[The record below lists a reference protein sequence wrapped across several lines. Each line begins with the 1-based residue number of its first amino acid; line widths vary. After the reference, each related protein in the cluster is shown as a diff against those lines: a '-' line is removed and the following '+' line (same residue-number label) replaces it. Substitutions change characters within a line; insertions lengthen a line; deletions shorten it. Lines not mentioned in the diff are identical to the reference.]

1 MGWIRIRNFCL
12 DQDPELEK
20 FRAGSE
26 CGINHSGST
35 TVTTLI
41 RLATVYSGSTTL
53 SRLAT
58 VSITGIT
65 ASVVVEELTYI
76 YIIML
81 FVFYEVFFSS
91 IRLSAMLARA
101 VKFV

>member
-35 TVTTLI
+35 TVTTL
-41 RLATVYSGSTTL
+41 LLMELVEPEPAEKTKAGGGKKHAGSATLVKLTL
-53 SRLAT
+53 K
-58 VSITGIT
+58 SI
-65 ASVVVEELTYI
+65 
-76 YIIML
+76 
-81 FVFYEVFFSS
+81 
-91 IRLSAMLARA
+91 
-101 VKFV
+101 

>member
-12 DQDPELEK
+12 DQDPELGK

-26 CGINHSGST
+26 CGINHSGS
-35 TVTTLI
+35 TTLI

-81 FVFYEVFFSS
+81 YVFYEVFFPS